1 MQTRGLGLVDDDQ
14 SDGECHLAERRR
26 WTSQHIY
33 TARKTNI
40 PEIQPVEW
48 FPIAG
53 TKDFI

>member
-14 SDGECHLAERRR
+14 SDGERYLAERRR
-26 WTSQHIY
+26 WASQHIN

-48 FPIAG
+48 SPIAG